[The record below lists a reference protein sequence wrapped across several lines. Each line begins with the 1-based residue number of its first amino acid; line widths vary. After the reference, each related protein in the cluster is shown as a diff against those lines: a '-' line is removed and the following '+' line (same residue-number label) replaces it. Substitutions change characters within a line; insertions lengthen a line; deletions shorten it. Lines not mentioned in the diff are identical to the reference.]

1 MNKKHLSWFLKN
13 IQLSDIVSDPIV
25 GWAFKD
31 LLDKNKS
38 VHCMKNF
45 RIRSFLRSVFY
56 HVWTECRDLLCK
68 SPYSV
73 WIGKKRTKEITYS
86 DTFYAVII
94 IPNRYVRA
102 LAIESY
108 NIKFLQ
114 GFSRPLLN
122 DFFFYI
128 KHLHVT

>member
-1 MNKKHLSWFLKN
+1 MNKKHLPWFLKN
-13 IQLSDIVSDPIV
+13 VQLSDIVSDPIV
-25 GWAFKD
+25 GWSFKD

-38 VHCMKNF
+38 VHCVKCF
-45 RIRSFLRSVFY
+45 RIRSFLWSVFS

-86 DTFYAVII
+86 DTFRAMII

-102 LAIESY
+102 LVIENY

-122 DFFFYI
+122 DFFFFLY
-128 KHLHVT
+128 